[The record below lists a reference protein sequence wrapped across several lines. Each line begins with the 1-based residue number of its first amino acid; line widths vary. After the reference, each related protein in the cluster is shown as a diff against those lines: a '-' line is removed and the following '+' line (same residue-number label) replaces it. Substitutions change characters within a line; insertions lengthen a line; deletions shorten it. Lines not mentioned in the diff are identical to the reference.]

1 MFIGGSCA
9 TTYKKPMRGRTFPGI
24 LLGFIALLGA
34 SPVGIASAQPYGP
47 PPGPPTGPPPPFY
60 RDPRDGVQPLDHLL
74 PGIRRAHPGDF
85 YDAEGP
91 TYGPEG
97 DPHYHLK
104 WMTPDGR
111 IIWFDTDARNGRVL
125 RASPGRDSFDSH
137 QGAPSFGRDRFDP
150 HQAGPPFGRE
160 RFDSRQGGPPPGRER
175 FDPHQGGP
183 PPGYERRF
191 SPGGIAPGYSYGPRF
206 NPHYAGPNGGMGGGG
221 RWRH

>member
-1 MFIGGSCA
+1 
-9 TTYKKPMRGRTFPGI
+9 MRARGFLAF
-24 LLGFIALLGA
+24 LLGLIALLAAAPVAGA
-34 SPVGIASAQPYGP
+34 AAQPY
-47 PPGPPTGPPPPFY
+47 GPPPPFY
-60 RDPRDGVQPLDHLL
+60 RDPRDGVQPLDRLL

-111 IIWFDTDARNGRVL
+111 IIWYDTDARNGRVL

-137 QGAPSFGRDRFDP
+137 QGP
-150 HQAGPPFGRE
+150 
-160 RFDSRQGGPPPGRER
+160 
-175 FDPHQGGP
+175 P
-183 PPGYERRF
+183 PPGYGRRIA
-191 SPGGIAPGYSYGPRF
+191 PGGFAPGYSYGPRF
-206 NPHYAGPNGGMGGGG
+206 APRFSGPPPSFGGGRMGGGG